1 MLFSEGFLGTSA
13 PFYLDFATVY
23 FALLPFLLAFSIYLA
38 TKKEYKKHFISQ
50 AIILGVTLVVVVI
63 FEIGVRIDG
72 GFLEYSKNS
81 NISYDFLLTFLIIH
95 ILIAIF
101 AVGGWLYLFISTYK
115 AYKNN
120 SLDTKKHKKIGK
132 AIFIAL
138 TISSI
143 MGIFIYL
150 FLFSF

>member
-1 MLFSEGFLGTSA
+1 MLFSKGFLGTSA

-120 SLDTKKHKKIGK
+120 SLDTKNIRK
-132 AIFIAL
+132 
-138 TISSI
+138 
-143 MGIFIYL
+143 
-150 FLFSF
+150 

>member
-1 MLFSEGFLGTSA
+1 M
-13 PFYLDFATVY
+13 
-23 FALLPFLLAFSIYLA
+23 
-38 TKKEYKKHFISQ
+38 
-50 AIILGVTLVVVVI
+50 I

-150 FLFSF
+150 FLFYF

>member
-1 MLFSEGFLGTSA
+1 MLFSKGFLGTSA

-23 FALLPFLLAFSIYLA
+23 FAILPFLLAFSIYLA
-38 TKKEYKKHFISQ
+38 AKKEYKKHFISQ

>member
-63 FEIGVRIDG
+63 FEIGVRING

>member
-150 FLFSF
+150 FLFYF